1 MDFAFNSAPTMIKD
15 FSAKLEDHDK
25 QRIKT
30 VRVWLELNR
39 AAAFQSGLWPSSVE
53 ETIETAFW
61 GEDESKR
68 PDSPTLLTHGDTV
81 FLNVSLEFSENGKK
95 RLSLGDV
102 RIENVTV
109 KPISGKALQIKCQ
122 ALAITTDGD
131 LEALHDMLKSNGVN
145 MTAVQGA
152 PSEGD

>member
-1 MDFAFNSAPTMIKD
+1 MDFAFNNAPTMIKD
-15 FSAKLEDHDK
+15 FRGKLEDHDK

-39 AAAFQSGLWPSSVE
+39 TASFQTALWPNDVADA
-53 ETIETAFW
+53 IESALW

-68 PDSPTLLTHGDTV
+68 GGVKQITYDTV
-81 FLNVSLEFSENGKK
+81 FSNISLDFIENGKK
-95 RLSLGDV
+95 RLSLNDV
-102 RIENVTV
+102 TIDKVMA

-145 MTAVQGA
+145 MTAVQGEV
-152 PSEGD
+152 SEGS